1 MRIKANSILE
11 SIFVL
16 TVISLFSSV
25 FIFNKPIL
33 LRKNEVISSII
44 NSQYKSLLNHTRIDF
59 DHSLVNDYIWFNMN
73 GSVNKANTIR
83 INGSNQFFTIMLF
96 TGRIHE

>member
-1 MRIKANSILE
+1 MRIKAYSILE

-44 NSQYKSLLNHTRIDF
+44 NSQYKSFLNHTRIDF
-59 DHSLVNDYIWFNMN
+59 DHNLVNDSIWFNMN

-83 INGSNQFFTIMLF
+83 ISGSNQFFTIMLF